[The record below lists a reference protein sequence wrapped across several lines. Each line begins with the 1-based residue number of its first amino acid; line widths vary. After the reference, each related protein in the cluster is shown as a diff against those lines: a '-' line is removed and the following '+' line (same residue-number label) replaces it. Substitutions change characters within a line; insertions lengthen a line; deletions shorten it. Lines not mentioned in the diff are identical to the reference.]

1 MPAGGT
7 LASHP
12 KSGIDHLVDLCLTS
26 PLCSQGRAIPLPMS
40 KQEDTRDRVLDLIE
54 SLQVGQ
60 PIPAERQLAVDLA
73 VSRLTVRAALDELVR
88 DGYLD
93 RRHGSGTYVTEPKI
107 AQPLTLT
114 PFSDDSRRRGMTPGS
129 RTLELTSTLAGARL
143 AHRLG
148 VSPEARLFRVKR
160 LRLADSMPMAMEILH
175 VPEALVPGLTRADF
189 EGRSFY
195 ELLRERYGITVAS
208 GTQSIEPTVTNEE
221 ESEVLGV
228 SLMNGSA
235 PQSVVD
241 GVNADFKAKYP
252 NVTVNVEIQQ
262 WGEIG
267 TKLDTAFAGGSPPD
281 VIELGN
287 TLVAKYAAAG
297 ALEDISGKKSSFDNS
312 GTWLQSLTDSC
323 SVSGKLY
330 CVPYYAGSRA
340 IIYRKDFFTAANVQP
355 PDSMDGLLTVGQ
367 KLMTAHS
374 SDPNFSALYYPAK
387 Y

>member
-1 MPAGGT
+1 
-7 LASHP
+7 
-12 KSGIDHLVDLCLTS
+12 
-26 PLCSQGRAIPLPMS
+26 MS
-40 KQEDTRDRVLDLIE
+40 KQEETRDRVLDLVE
-54 SLQVGQ
+54 SLEVGQ
-60 PIPAERQLAVDLA
+60 PIPAERQLATDFGI
-73 VSRLTVRAALDELVR
+73 SRLTLRAALDDLVR

-114 PFSDDSRRRGMTPGS
+114 SFSDDMRRRGMTPGS

-228 SLMNGSA
+228 PLHTPA
-235 PQSVVD
+235 
-241 GVNADFKAKYP
+241 FLFERT
-252 NVTVNVEIQQ
+252 TVSESGRIVEFVRSIYR
-262 WGEIG
+262 G
-267 TKLDTAFAGGSPPD
+267 DRYR
-281 VIELGN
+281 
-287 TLVAKYAAAG
+287 LVADLVPQRSRNGRSAG
-297 ALEDISGKKSSFDNS
+297 ALRGPSAVAGERDGDHQDGAPAPHSRKRGKSPK
-312 GTWLQSLTDSC
+312 
-323 SVSGKLY
+323 
-330 CVPYYAGSRA
+330 
-340 IIYRKDFFTAANVQP
+340 
-355 PDSMDGLLTVGQ
+355 
-367 KLMTAHS
+367 
-374 SDPNFSALYYPAK
+374 
-387 Y
+387 